1 MYSKQ
6 EASKIKQDFWTRF
19 GQYMKPVQSAG
30 GEKVNWSNYKT
41 GIATIYF
48 RLRAEKT
55 FSSVSIELIHP
66 SLEIREQQFQQFL
79 SLKTMLEETIQ
90 ATLHWEQNAID
101 ENQKPISRIS
111 IILNDVNIFKET
123 DWPAIISFLKTAIIA
138 LDTFWADAKMI
149 FE

>member
-1 MYSKQ
+1 
-6 EASKIKQDFWTRF
+6 
-19 GQYMKPVQSAG
+19 MKPVQSAG

-55 FSSVSIELIHP
+55 FASVSIELTHP

-79 SLKTMLEETIQ
+79 SLQTMLEETMQ
-90 ATLHWEQNAID
+90 TTLHWEQNTVD

-111 IILNDVNIFKET
+111 TTLNDVNIFKET

-138 LDTFWADAKMI
+138 LDTFWVDAKMI